1 MKRDMDLVRHLVFA
15 IEEQPDGFA
24 PDKLEVDGYS
34 DEQIGYHL
42 SLMLEAGL
50 INGSD
55 ITHMGC
61 SSPQAMAS
69 SLTWAGHEFADA
81 ARSDTLWNQA
91 KKTITEK
98 VGSVSIALL
107 TQYLQSLAKAAIG
120 M

>member
-1 MKRDMDLVRHLVFA
+1 MKRDMDLVRTIVFA
-15 IEEQPDGFA
+15 IEEHPDGFA
-24 PDKLEVDGYS
+24 PAKLEVDGYTE
-34 DEQIGYHL
+34 EQIGYNL
-42 SLMLEAGL
+42 WLMLGADL

-55 ITHMGC
+55 ITDMSC

-91 KKTITEK
+91 KKTVKEK
-98 VGSVSIALL
+98 VGSVSIGIL
-107 TQYLQSLAKAAIG
+107 TEYLQTLAKSALG

>member
-1 MKRDMDLVRHLVFA
+1 MDLVRKLVFA
-15 IEEQPDGFA
+15 IEEYPNGFA
-24 PDKLEVDGYS
+24 PDKLEVEGYTE
-34 DEQIGYHL
+34 EQIGYHL

-61 SSPQAMAS
+61 TSPQAMAS

-91 KKTITEK
+91 KKTVKEK
-98 VGSVSIALL
+98 VGSVSIAIL
-107 TQYLQSLAKAAIG
+107 TEYLQTLAKSALGI
-120 M
+120 